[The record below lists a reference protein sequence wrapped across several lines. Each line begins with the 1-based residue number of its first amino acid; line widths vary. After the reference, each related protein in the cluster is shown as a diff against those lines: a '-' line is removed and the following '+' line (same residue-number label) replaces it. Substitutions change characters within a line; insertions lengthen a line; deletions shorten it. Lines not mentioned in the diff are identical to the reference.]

1 MSSAR
6 EALIAEALGDVG
18 ALLDRVEMVSAALQD
33 TCQAVVQ
40 ASADLKAETATA
52 NRSAALVMENATTQA
67 LRHMA
72 RRSDEIARAAA
83 ETETRAMEAAARKLF
98 KDELAP
104 AFNRLARSLGGRA
117 ETPKPF
123 RGSPAAH
130 AVTAIAASAAT
141 WTLAVFL
148 LTP

>member
-1 MSSAR
+1 MSSVR

-33 TCQAVVQ
+33 ACKAVVQ

-52 NRSAALVMENATTQA
+52 NRTAALVMENATTHA

-104 AFNRLARSLGGRA
+104 AFNRLARSLDDRA
-117 ETPKPF
+117 ETRKVF
-123 RGSPAAH
+123 RASPAAH
-130 AVTAIAASAAT
+130 AMTAIAASAAT
-141 WTLAVFL
+141 WALAVFL